1 MKIKNSIGEAQQ
13 DAAKIIRQNL
23 NAREKAADAAVSQKS
38 GKGSSTDSVD
48 VTMAKMISD
57 QLDPTKMAAERRDK
71 IERLKKLIAS
81 GEYKP
86 SSEAVAQA
94 VLDEVSFE
102 IAGAG
107 SIEKL

>member
-13 DAAKIIRQNL
+13 DAVKVSRQNL
-23 NAREKAADAAVSQKS
+23 NPRDKAAGAAVQQKS
-38 GKGSSTDSVD
+38 GKDSATDSVD
-48 VTMAKMISD
+48 VTMAKMISE
-57 QLDPTKMAAERRDK
+57 QLDPTRMAAERRDK

-81 GEYKP
+81 GDYKP

-94 VLDEVSFE
+94 VLDEVGFE

-107 SIEKL
+107 SVEKL